1 MIHPHDVERWRAK
14 LQQIEAAIALDEDV
28 QKDWRELEKLRPT
41 RNAEARELIDDL
53 VETRDFKS
61 FRTAADLWSRKP
73 GPYQSFS
80 GFGQMWLNQVANN
93 LPDDPSVVDVL
104 VQAITTPSSTEEVL
118 HRFAEVERVT
128 RDLSSKGQPAVGRI
142 PYVLSVFW
150 ATDDVAPGWPILW
163 KSTPDRM
170 YDLGWV
176 SSWSNADRYI
186 ALVEAA
192 TTFYPDDVHRL
203 EQAMWFLT
211 EKQRFVG
218 LNPTLPD
225 MCVEAAQLMGTYTPG
240 EGYADDAATSRAAS
254 LAAQL
259 KGELLLA
266 GQGLRSRL
274 GEVVGREIEF
284 RPLQLRTSFD
294 KDAPFRADTYAV
306 WRQPGETWAPG
317 FRLWATQSGVAFGV
331 HGGWGN
337 GTPDD
342 VADKTRRAKSALPA
356 DYRWFGIKPHK
367 TGDRLVP
374 LDDGPTGELFAGKWW
389 KWDELPPG
397 SELAAE
403 ILRHAE
409 ALTPVLRAIAD
420 ETSPEDGAMRPA
432 ASDELK
438 AALSRFKQ
446 ERPYPNEKDQ
456 WNKEEGAQFADDL
469 SAENLSVFDLD
480 RFRLLVNAKRYG
492 NPGPQAIL
500 NASLASMDSL
510 ELDAFAGKLREIL
523 WGEGEVASRI
533 NRGLDHD
540 DLGTKGLG
548 ESVLLK
554 LFAITDPGRFLPT
567 FPLTGPVGKIAMLRR
582 LDLPLPD
589 ASLTRGEQHVAA
601 NDTLRR
607 ALEPLL
613 PSDPWGQ
620 GQFAFWLLREEET
633 STDAEEDRIAQAAE
647 QLLLPESFL
656 REIEDLLLE
665 KGQLIFYGPPGT
677 GKTYLADKFAAAL
690 QPDPERRM
698 IVQFHPSMSY
708 EDFFEGYRPRTNDKG
723 ELSYE
728 LRPGPLAMMAAKA
741 EDAPGTPHV
750 MIIDEINR
758 ANLPRVFG
766 ELLFLLE
773 YRNKSVRTAYRP
785 DEPFELPKN
794 LFFIGTMNTADRSIA
809 MVDAALRRRF
819 HFVPFMPHE
828 GAMKSLLHE
837 WLSKNGEPA
846 WVATLVDKVNDQL
859 RILLKGP
866 HLQVGHSH
874 FMVKTSAGKTALT
887 AERLERIWRYN
898 IYPSIEDQLYGR
910 PDQLAQFTWEHVH
923 EAYGPSSKSGIAA
936 TETSVAESEAS
947 VVEGAEGGSV

>member
-14 LQQIEAAIALDEDV
+14 LDQVKAAADADGEVQANWAERDE
-28 QKDWRELEKLRPT
+28 LRPA
-41 RNAEARELIDDL
+41 RDAEARQLVADL
-53 VETRDFKS
+53 VATRDLAAFKS
-61 FRTAADLWSRKP
+61 GADSWSRRP
-73 GPYQSFS
+73 GPYKAFR

-93 LPDDPSVVDVL
+93 LPADSTDVDVL
-104 VQAITTPSSTEEVL
+104 VTAFTTPPSTEEARE
-118 HRFAEVERVT
+118 RFDAVERVT
-128 RDLSSKGQPAVGRI
+128 RDLASKGRPAVGMI
-142 PYVLSVFW
+142 PYVLSMFW
-150 ATDDVAPGWPILW
+150 GTDNAGAQWPIIW
-163 KSTPDRM
+163 KSTADRM
-170 YDLGWV
+170 NDLGWV
-176 SSWSNADRYI
+176 RSWSNADRYLV
-186 ALVEAA
+186 LVEASR
-192 TTFYPDDVHRL
+192 TFFAGERHTFERL
-203 EQAMWFLT
+203 MWFLT
-211 EKQRFVG
+211 ERRRFVG
-218 LNPTLPD
+218 INPALPD
-225 MCVEAAQLMGTYTPG
+225 MCVEAAALMESFHVGG
-240 EGYADDAATSRAAS
+240 GYPDEAATDRAAS

-259 KGELLLA
+259 RGELLLA
-266 GQGLRSRL
+266 GQGLCTEL
-274 GEVVGREIEF
+274 GQIAGRELES
-284 RPLQLRTSFD
+284 RPLQLKTSFD

-317 FRLWATQSGVAFGV
+317 FRLWATRSGVAFGV

-337 GTPDD
+337 GTPED
-342 VADKTRRAKSALPA
+342 VAEKAERAKSALPNG
-356 DYRWFGIKPHK
+356 YRWIGIKPHK
-367 TGDRLVP
+367 TGDRLIP
-374 LDDGPTGELFAGKWW
+374 LDDGPSGELFAGTWW
-389 KWDELPPG
+389 EWDGLPPG
-397 SELAAE
+397 IELASE
-403 ILRHAE
+403 VLRNAE
-409 ALTPVLRAIAD
+409 ALKPVLQVMSE
-420 ETSPEDGAMRPA
+420 ETSTGDQATPA
-432 ASDELK
+432 NSDELK

-456 WNKEEGAQFADDL
+456 WNKEERVQFADDL

-492 NPGPQAIL
+492 NPGPQSVL
-500 NASLASMDSL
+500 NASLGAMDSL

-533 NRGLDHD
+533 DRGLDHD

-554 LFAITDPGRFLPT
+554 LFAITDPSRFLPT

-582 LDLPLPD
+582 LGLPLPD
-589 ASLTRGEQHVAA
+589 ASLSRGEQHVEA

-613 PSDPWGQ
+613 PGDPWGQ

-633 STDAEEDRIAQAAE
+633 STDTEEDRIAQAAE

-656 REIEDLLLE
+656 REIEELLLE

-837 WLSKNGEPA
+837 WLSKHGEPA

-874 FMVKTSAGKTALT
+874 FMVKTSADKTALT

>member
-14 LQQIEAAIALDEDV
+14 LEQIEAAIDGDKDVQEEWRQLDE
-28 QKDWRELEKLRPT
+28 LRPV
-41 RNAEARELIDDL
+41 RDAEARALIDELD
-53 VETRDFKS
+53 ESHDFKA
-61 FRTAADLWSRKP
+61 FRTAADAWSRRP
-73 GPYQSFS
+73 GPYASFG

-93 LPDDPSVVDVL
+93 LPDDPAVVDVL
-104 VQAITTPSSTEEVL
+104 VEAFTTPSSMDEAL
-118 HRFAEVERVT
+118 RRFAEVERVT
-128 RDLSSKGQPAVGRI
+128 RDLASKGQPAVGRI
-142 PYVLSVFW
+142 PYVLSIFW
-150 ATDDVAPGWPILW
+150 ATDDVSPGWPIMW
-163 KSTPDRM
+163 KRTGERL

-176 SSWSNADRYI
+176 SSWSNADRYL
-186 ALVEAA
+186 AVVETAR
-192 TTFYPDDVHRL
+192 TFYPDDAHRL
-203 EQAMWFLT
+203 ERVMWFLS
-211 EKQRFVG
+211 EKERFVG
-218 LNPTLPD
+218 LNPALKDT
-225 MCVEAAQLMGTYTPG
+225 CVEAAQLMESFTPG
-240 EGYADDAATSRAAS
+240 HGYPDAAAAARAAS

-266 GQGLRSRL
+266 GQGLRGPL
-274 GEVVGREIEF
+274 GDVAGRELES
-284 RPLQLRTSFD
+284 RALQLKTSFD
-294 KDAPFRADTYAV
+294 KDAPFRADTNAV
-306 WRQPGETWAPG
+306 WRPPGETWAPG
-317 FRLWATQSGVAFGV
+317 FRLWATRSGVAFGV

-337 GTPDD
+337 GTPED
-342 VADKTRRAKSALPA
+342 VADKTERAKSALPA
-356 DYRWFGIKPHK
+356 GYRWFGIKPHK
-367 TGDRLVP
+367 TGDRLIP
-374 LDDGPTGELFAGKWW
+374 LDDGPTGELFAGTWW
-389 KWDELPPG
+389 EWDELPPG
-397 SELAAE
+397 SELSAD

-409 ALTPVLRAIAD
+409 ALTPVLRAIED
-420 ETSPEDGAMRPA
+420 ETSTAGRGAQSA

-456 WNKEEGAQFADDL
+456 WNKEERAQFADDL

-492 NPGPQAIL
+492 NPGPQSVL
-500 NASLASMDSL
+500 NASLGAMDSL

-523 WGEGEVASRI
+523 WGEGDVASRI
-533 NRGLDHD
+533 DRGLDHD

-582 LDLPLPD
+582 LDLPLPE
-589 ASLTRGEQHVAA
+589 ASLTRDEQHVAA

-620 GQFAFWLLREEET
+620 GQFAFWLLREDET
-633 STDAEEDRIAQAAE
+633 STDTEEDRIAQAAE
-647 QLLLPESFL
+647 QLLLQESFL
-656 REIEDLLLE
+656 REIEELLLE

-677 GKTYLADKFAAAL
+677 GKTYLADKFATAL

-728 LRPGPLAMMAAKA
+728 LRPGPLAIMAAKA
-741 EDAPGTPHV
+741 EDTPGTPHV

-828 GAMKSLLHE
+828 GAMKSLLGD
-837 WLSKNGEPA
+837 WLSKHGEPA

-874 FMVKTSAGKTALT
+874 FMVKGSAGKTALT
-887 AERLERIWRYN
+887 AERLERIWRYD

-910 PDQLAQFTWEHVH
+910 PDQLAQFTWQHVH
-923 EAYGPSSKSGIAA
+923 QAYGPSSKSGIAA
-936 TETSVAESEAS
+936 TETSVAESQAS